1 MHPKNNTKTKVD
13 CWNKQTYG
21 TLALEW
27 SNRLFHH
34 VLEIAKKKN
43 LDDEKFVWKELY
55 EDDEE
60 ELSENF
66 YTPSYQDENT
76 QDLELSSL
84 KC

>member
-1 MHPKNNTKTKVD
+1 
-13 CWNKQTYG
+13 
-21 TLALEW
+21 
-27 SNRLFHH
+27 